1 MVLSTFWLAI
11 GDSSK
16 ITSNVLVANS
26 MSVLSTIA
34 VNIDPSRGQTSR
46 VTCGLLLI
54 GRFHVGVLCHHLVP
68 IYGPVSLRA
77 CVCHR
82 VVCPVGLWLVLA
94 FHSGLGALVGSCI
107 PFRTGGSGW
116 SFAHHS
122 GLVALVDPCTPFRTG
137 GFGWSFAH
145 HSEQGALVS
154 LHTIQDW
161 WLCLVLAHHSGLVAL
176 VGPCTPFRTGGSGW
190 SLHTIQD
197 WWLWLI
203 LAHHSGLVALFGP
216 CTPFRTG
223 GSG

>member
-68 IYGPVSLRA
+68 DLCRCVHVCVIELFVLWGSGWFLHSIQDLGHWLVLAYHSGLVALVGPL
-77 CVCHR
+77 HTIQDWW
-82 VVCPVGLWLVLA
+82 LWLVL
-94 FHSGLGALVGSCI
+94 CT
-107 PFRTGGSGW
+107 PFRTGGSGIL
-116 SFAHHS
+116 AHHS

-137 GFGWSFAH
+137 GSG
-145 HSEQGALVS
+145 
-154 LHTIQDW
+154 I
-161 WLCLVLAHHSGLVAL
+161 LAHHSGLVAL
-176 VGPCTPFRTGGSGW
+176 VDPCTPFRTGGSG
-190 SLHTIQD
+190 
-197 WWLWLI
+197 
-203 LAHHSGLVALFGP
+203 
-216 CTPFRTG
+216 
-223 GSG
+223 